1 MASGACD
8 ELRRQLDE
16 ANLARIHLESDLRMR
31 AHDVKEAANEVRRLN
46 DLVDTLQLQHREKV
60 QQLTSEKEK
69 GQKRLQKA
77 GEDAL
82 EYRSRWEVA
91 QDELETSLQGNER
104 LTALVQRV
112 MKEKEEQLYMI
123 HKAEDEAFEYQTK
136 FENLQAQRQ
145 QDQEEVD
152 ALRSSLEYNEQ
163 YVKTIAQLRDR
174 LEEKTRRQA
183 SQIQALAVRCAREGD
198 DQATSSGQDL
208 RDFASFQHEHQQ
220 HGLQQHQQQQQQL
233 VASQHAGAG
242 QSWDNPPHQHDWLA
256 AGWPG
261 GAPQQ
266 HPPFYPADP
275 PPVQYVEPQ
284 GPPPYYTTPPRHA
297 EDGHEDVFF
306 VEDPMSPQM
315 AAVLD
320 KHEAEREAFE
330 GALDRMGKKL
340 SKLHADVAASRVED
354 RFVQKQYIVEASTK
368 LNGSLAAVDT
378 LCASIGDW
386 RASISCG
393 RQPWGDLQS
402 LDDVLAARRLKDV
415 ERRATMKMEVR
426 RTLEQAGMAGDTVA
440 LLELFFA
447 AGRVRDSVTYAFEAF
462 TAAKE
467 AADAC
472 MAAAKRTID
481 ESLAAAQAQ
490 ATSMHAAQ
498 SDAGQMDTRL
508 RELTAAK
515 FEAEQQALSL
525 KRQVEERES
534 YQREVERLAQKM
546 KDEAQE
552 ERKKMSQLA
561 MEMTEKQKKELLAM
575 SAHQKAELEAMSQAQ
590 TEQVSKLHETH
601 TAEIARLSAEAQSL
615 KDTIQNLEAALE
627 DNNRQLDVAKAKKKS
642 HRNAKEEL
650 TGEVRGLKEALL
662 ISRADAKDRGDRLK
676 RIESENMVLR
686 ELCAKLESDVRR
698 GRIVAEG
705 EVERN
710 AFAAWKQSMAVP
722 AGQNSSFAGM
732 GSQARSRTHYAAHTP
747 PLHTSVRHVS
757 IDRSVDRRPSLDRR
771 PLRPSILRP
780 APPG

>member
-208 RDFASFQHEHQQ
+208 RDFAS
-220 HGLQQHQQQQQQL
+220 
-233 VASQHAGAG
+233 
-242 QSWDNPPHQHDWLA
+242 DNPPHQHDWLA

-330 GALDRMGKKL
+330 
-340 SKLHADVAASRVED
+340 
-354 RFVQKQYIVEASTK
+354 
-368 LNGSLAAVDT
+368 
-378 LCASIGDW
+378 
-386 RASISCG
+386 
-393 RQPWGDLQS
+393 
-402 LDDVLAARRLKDV
+402 
-415 ERRATMKMEVR
+415 
-426 RTLEQAGMAGDTVA
+426 
-440 LLELFFA
+440 
-447 AGRVRDSVTYAFEAF
+447 
-462 TAAKE
+462 
-467 AADAC
+467 
-472 MAAAKRTID
+472 
-481 ESLAAAQAQ
+481 
-490 ATSMHAAQ
+490 
-498 SDAGQMDTRL
+498 
-508 RELTAAK
+508 
-515 FEAEQQALSL
+515 
-525 KRQVEERES
+525 
-534 YQREVERLAQKM
+534 
-546 KDEAQE
+546 
-552 ERKKMSQLA
+552 
-561 MEMTEKQKKELLAM
+561 
-575 SAHQKAELEAMSQAQ
+575 
-590 TEQVSKLHETH
+590 
-601 TAEIARLSAEAQSL
+601 
-615 KDTIQNLEAALE
+615 
-627 DNNRQLDVAKAKKKS
+627 
-642 HRNAKEEL
+642 
-650 TGEVRGLKEALL
+650 
-662 ISRADAKDRGDRLK
+662 
-676 RIESENMVLR
+676 
-686 ELCAKLESDVRR
+686 
-698 GRIVAEG
+698 
-705 EVERN
+705 
-710 AFAAWKQSMAVP
+710 
-722 AGQNSSFAGM
+722 
-732 GSQARSRTHYAAHTP
+732 
-747 PLHTSVRHVS
+747 
-757 IDRSVDRRPSLDRR
+757 
-771 PLRPSILRP
+771 
-780 APPG
+780 